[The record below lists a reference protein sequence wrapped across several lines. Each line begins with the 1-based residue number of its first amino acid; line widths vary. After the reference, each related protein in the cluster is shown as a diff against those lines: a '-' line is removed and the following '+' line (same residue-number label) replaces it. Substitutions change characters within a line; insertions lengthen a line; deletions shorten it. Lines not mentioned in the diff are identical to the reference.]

1 METNNVLKRIDALRI
16 SISYFNRNIKN
27 NSENYDS
34 DKIYNLKDK
43 IKNAEKSISFLESL
57 LKEDSYKILNGG
69 TLTSLNSKIN
79 ELIKLGYKP
88 QGGILYQY
96 DKYILGMYRDLDS
109 VNVNMLLELSGFSN
123 FKIGDENE

>member
-16 SISYFNRNIKN
+16 AISYFNRNIKN

-34 DKIYNLKDK
+34 DKISNLKDK

-88 QGGILYQY
+88 QGGILYQN

>member
-16 SISYFNRNIKN
+16 AISYFNRNIKN

-34 DKIYNLKDK
+34 DKISNLKDK
-43 IKNAEKSISFLESL
+43 IKNAKKSISFLESL
-57 LKEDSYKILNGG
+57 LTEDSYKILNGG

>member
-16 SISYFNRNIKN
+16 AISYFNRNIKN

-34 DKIYNLKDK
+34 DKISNLKDK
-43 IKNAEKSISFLESL
+43 IKNSEKSISFLESL

-88 QGGILYQY
+88 QGGILYQN

-123 FKIGDENE
+123 FEIGDKNE